1 MVRRSAVTKTVNL
14 FVRIKSK
21 IAGGT
26 KEYAHRM
33 PPNPTNYFQGI
44 IDEVAAF
51 DDALS
56 PEEI

>member
-1 MVRRSAVTKTVNL
+1 MVNL
-14 FVRIKSK
+14 SVRIKSK